1 MTQRLR
7 LLFIFLILA
16 GPMPVNAAETDQTQE
31 LDRAFQAALSQYNSG
46 NYSQAA
52 DRLEELVRQVPQS
65 FDVHELL
72 GMVYA
77 AESQEWKAN
86 DHLAKAVRLKPNS
99 VEARTNLATNLVHM
113 GKVATAETE
122 FRKAVEL
129 DPGSYDT
136 NHNLGEVYVAA
147 GKLTDAVPYLEKAQK
162 INSAAY
168 DNGYDLALAYAKTGK
183 LDDGRNLI
191 QDLLKQ
197 KDTAELHNVLGE
209 IEEKAGKFIAAENQ
223 YETAAH
229 MDPSE
234 SNLFDWG
241 SELLVH
247 RTLDPAVNVF
257 QSAAEH
263 YPNSPRLAIGL
274 GMALYSRGNYDDAVK
289 ALLKAAD
296 LNPSDPRC
304 YYFLSKAYDSS
315 PSQANEVIQRFRR
328 FAELQPQNAR
338 AHLYYAMSLWKGR
351 RAQDANLDTGRIES
365 LLKGAIALD
374 PKLPEP
380 HLQLGNLYS
389 DQSKYA
395 EAIPHYQRAL
405 QENADLADAHYRLG
419 QAYVH
424 TGQKIRAQEELE
436 IYQRLRAQHLAE
448 LDKQRA
454 EIRQFVYSEK
464 DAAQH

>member
-1 MTQRLR
+1 M
-7 LLFIFLILA
+7 LA
-16 GPMPVNAAETDQTQE
+16 GHMPVSTAETDQTQK
-31 LDRAFQAALSQYNSG
+31 LDSAFQAALSQYNSG
-46 NYSQAA
+46 QYQQAA
-52 DRLEELVRQVPQS
+52 EQLEELARQLPQS

-77 AESQEWKAN
+77 AESQEAKAN
-86 DHLAKAVRLKPNS
+86 NHLAKAVQLKPDS
-99 VEARTNLATNLVHM
+99 VEARTNLATNLVHL
-113 GKVATAETE
+113 GKVATAENE

-129 DPGSYDT
+129 DPGSYGT
-136 NHNLGEVYVAA
+136 NHNLGEIYIAA

-183 LDDGRNLI
+183 LDNGRSLV
-191 QDLLKQ
+191 QYLLKQ

-209 IEEKAGKFIAAENQ
+209 IEEKDGKFVAAESQ
-223 YETAAH
+223 YEIAAH

-315 PSQANEVIQRFRR
+315 PSQADAVIQRFRR
-328 FAELQPQNAR
+328 FVELQPHNAR
-338 AHLYYAMSLWKGR
+338 AHYYYAMSLWKGR
-351 RAQDANLDTGRIES
+351 RAQDANLDIQKIES
-365 LLKGAIALD
+365 LLKRSIMLD
-374 PKLPEP
+374 PNLPDA

-389 DQSKYA
+389 DQAKYA
-395 EAIPHYQRAL
+395 DAIPQYQRAL
-405 QENADLADAHYRLG
+405 EENADLADAHYRMG

-424 TGQKIRAQEELE
+424 TGQKARAQDQLE

-464 DAAQH
+464 DTAQH

>member
-1 MTQRLR
+1 
-7 LLFIFLILA
+7 
-16 GPMPVNAAETDQTQE
+16 MPVIAAESDQTQK
-31 LDRAFQAALSQYNSG
+31 LDSALQAALSQYNSG
-46 NYSQAA
+46 HYAQAA
-52 DRLEELVRQVPQS
+52 EQLEELARQVPQS

-77 AESQEWKAN
+77 AESQESKAN
-86 DHLAKAVRLKPNS
+86 DHLAKAVQLKPES

-113 GKVATAETE
+113 GKVAPAETE

-129 DPGSYDT
+129 DPGNYDT
-136 NHNLGEVYVAA
+136 NHNLGEIYLAA
-147 GKLTDAVPYLEKAQK
+147 GKLTDAVPYLERAQK
-162 INSAAY
+162 INSSAY
-168 DNGYDLALAYAKTGK
+168 DNGYDLALAYTKIGK
-183 LDDGRNLI
+183 LNEGRNVV
-191 QDLLKQ
+191 QDLLTQ
-197 KDTAELHNVLGE
+197 KDTAELHNVLAE
-209 IEEKAGKFIAAENQ
+209 IEEKDGKFVAAENQ

-328 FAELQPQNAR
+328 FVELQPQNAR

-351 RAQDANLDTGRIES
+351 RAQDTSLDIGKIEA
-365 LLKGAIALD
+365 LLKRAIALD
-374 PKLPEP
+374 PKLPEAQ
-380 HLQLGNLYS
+380 LQLGNLYS

-395 EAIPHYQRAL
+395 EAIPHYERAL

-424 TGQKIRAQEELE
+424 TGQKKLAQEQLE

-464 DAAQH
+464 DTAQH

>member
-1 MTQRLR
+1 M
-7 LLFIFLILA
+7 
-16 GPMPVNAAETDQTQE
+16 
-31 LDRAFQAALSQYNSG
+31 
-46 NYSQAA
+46 
-52 DRLEELVRQVPQS
+52 
-65 FDVHELL
+65 
-72 GMVYA
+72 
-77 AESQEWKAN
+77 
-86 DHLAKAVRLKPNS
+86 
-99 VEARTNLATNLVHM
+99 
-113 GKVATAETE
+113 
-122 FRKAVEL
+122 
-129 DPGSYDT
+129 
-136 NHNLGEVYVAA
+136 
-147 GKLTDAVPYLEKAQK
+147 
-162 INSAAY
+162 
-168 DNGYDLALAYAKTGK
+168 
-183 LDDGRNLI
+183 
-191 QDLLKQ
+191 KQ

-209 IEEKAGKFIAAENQ
+209 IEEKDGKFVAAENQ

-338 AHLYYAMSLWKGR
+338 AHFYYAMSLWKGR
-351 RAQDANLDTGRIES
+351 RAQDANLDVDRIES
-365 LLKGAIALD
+365 LLKRAIALN

-380 HLQLGNLYS
+380 HVQLGNLYS

-405 QENADLADAHYRLG
+405 QENADLPDAHYRLG

-424 TGQKIRAQEELE
+424 TGQKIRAQEQLE

-464 DAAQH
+464 DATQH

>member
-1 MTQRLR
+1 
-7 LLFIFLILA
+7 
-16 GPMPVNAAETDQTQE
+16 MPVNAAETDHSQN
-31 LDRAFQAALSQYNSG
+31 LDRLFQAAISQYNSG
-46 NYSQAA
+46 HYAEAA
-52 DRLEELVRQVPQS
+52 DQLEALVRQVPQS

-77 AESQEWKAN
+77 AESQESKAN
-86 DHLAKAVRLKPNS
+86 DHLAKAVRLRPES
-99 VEARTNLATNLVHM
+99 AEARTNLATNLVHM
-113 GKVATAETE
+113 GKVATAEIE
-122 FRKAVEL
+122 FKKAVEL
-129 DPGSYDT
+129 DPKSYDT
-136 NHNLGEVYVAA
+136 NHNLGEIYLAA
-147 GKLTDAVPYLEKAQK
+147 GKLNDAVPYLETAQK

-183 LDDGRNLI
+183 LDDGRNLV

-197 KDTAELHNVLGE
+197 KDTAELHNVLGD
-209 IEEKAGKFIAAENQ
+209 IEERDGKFVAAENQ

-263 YPNSPRLAIGL
+263 YPNSSRLAIGL

-296 LNPSDPRC
+296 LDPSDPRC

-315 PSQANEVIQRFRR
+315 PSQADAVIQRFRR
-328 FAELQPQNAR
+328 FVELQPRNAR
-338 AHLYYAMSLWKGR
+338 AHFYYAMSLWKGR
-351 RAQDANLDTGRIES
+351 RAQDANLDVAKIET
-365 LLKGAIALD
+365 LLKRSIALD
-374 PKLPEP
+374 PKLPEA

-389 DQSKYA
+389 DQAKYA
-395 EAIPHYQRAL
+395 DAIPHYERAL
-405 QENADLADAHYRLG
+405 QQNADLADAHYRLG

-424 TGQKIRAQEELE
+424 TGQKARAQEQLE

-464 DAAQH
+464 EAVQH